1 MKNLVAS
8 ARRAVATFLFATLGC
23 LVGLPILDADG
34 ATWKVAI
41 ATGAGSVL
49 NLLYRWS
56 EAVVSERRSPV
67 DDEVIGAD
75 VKDDG

>member
-23 LVGLPILDADG
+23 LVGLPILDADV